1 MRKGHISKADVE
13 KVADLARLDL
23 TDAEISVFGG
33 QLDQILDYVGQLQA
47 VPTEGVPLTS
57 SVAEIQSEW
66 REDVVVPGLTVEQAL
81 ANAPES
87 NQGLFVVPKIL
98 GK

>member
-1 MRKGHISKADVE
+1 MGHISKAEVE
-13 KVADLARLDL
+13 KVADLARLEL
-23 TDAEISVFGG
+23 TEAEKSLFGG
-33 QLDQILDYVGQLQA
+33 QLSHILDYVGQLQD
-47 VPTEGVPLTS
+47 VPTEDVPLTS

-66 REDVVVPGLTVEQAL
+66 REDTVVPGLTVEQAL

>member
-1 MRKGHISKADVE
+1 MGHISKSEVE

-23 TDAEISVFGG
+23 TEAEKSLFGG
-33 QLDQILDYVGQLQA
+33 QLSQILDYVDQLQT
-47 VPTEGVPLTS
+47 VSTEGVSLTS

>member
-1 MRKGHISKADVE
+1 MEHISQAEVE
-13 KVADLARLDL
+13 KVAELARLDL
-23 TDAEISVFGG
+23 TEAEKSLYGG
-33 QLDQILDYVGQLQA
+33 QLSHILEYVGQLQE
-47 VPTEGVPLTS
+47 VQTEGVPLTS

-66 REDVVVPGLTVEQAL
+66 REDTVVPGLTSEQAL

-87 NQGLFVVPKIL
+87 HQGLFVVPKIL

>member
-1 MRKGHISKADVE
+1 MGHISKAEVE

-23 TDAEISVFGG
+23 TEAEKSLFGE
-33 QLDQILDYVGQLQA
+33 QLSHILDYVGQLQE
-47 VPTEGVPLTS
+47 VSTEGVPLTS

-66 REDVVVPGLTVEQAL
+66 REDTVVPGLTVEQAL

>member
-1 MRKGHISKADVE
+1 MGHISKSEVE

-23 TDAEISVFGG
+23 TEAEKSLFGG
-33 QLDQILDYVGQLQA
+33 QLSQILDYVDQLQT
-47 VPTEGVPLTS
+47 VSTEGVPLTS

>member
-1 MRKGHISKADVE
+1 MAHISKAEVE

-23 TDAEISVFGG
+23 TEAEKSVFGE
-33 QLDQILDYVGQLQA
+33 QLSQILDYADQLQA
-47 VPTEGVPLTS
+47 VPTEGIPLTS
-57 SVAEIQSEW
+57 SVAEIRSEW
-66 REDVVVPGLTVEQAL
+66 REDVVMPGLTVEQAL

-87 NQGLFVVPKIL
+87 DHGVFVVPKIL